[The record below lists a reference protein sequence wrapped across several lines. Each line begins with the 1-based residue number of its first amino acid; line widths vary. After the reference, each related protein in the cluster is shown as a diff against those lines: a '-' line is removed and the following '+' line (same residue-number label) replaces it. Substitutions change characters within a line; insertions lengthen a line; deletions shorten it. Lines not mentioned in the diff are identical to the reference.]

1 MSTIR
6 RQISIEASP
15 RAIWAALTTP
25 DGLKSWLADEA
36 TVIATVAGRFSITIE
51 GDDGPLTETGRFHTV
66 RPTSKLEMHFDKFS
80 PGPWQS
86 TALTFT
92 MARQAGQTVVNLLQ
106 SGATLEDAAVAK
118 QVDDDW
124 RRALLSLRDGLEG

>member
-15 RAIWAALTTP
+15 RAIWAALTTAE
-25 DGLKSWLADEA
+25 GLKSWLADEA
-36 TVIATVAGRFSITIE
+36 TVIASVAGRFSITVE

-66 RPTSKLEMHFDKFS
+66 RPTSTLELHFDKFS
-80 PGPWQS
+80 PGPWKG

-92 MARQAGQTVVNLLQ
+92 TAREGAQTVVNLVH
-106 SGATLEDAAVAK
+106 SGANFDDAAVAK
-118 QVDDDW
+118 QVDEDW

>member
-6 RQISIEASP
+6 RQIAIEASP
-15 RAIWAALTTP
+15 RTIWAALTTVE
-25 DGLKSWLADEA
+25 GLKSWLADEA
-36 TVIATVAGRFSITIE
+36 TVIAAVAGRYSITVE
-51 GDDGPLTETGRFHTV
+51 GEEGPLTETGRFHTV

-80 PGPWQS
+80 PGPWKAS
-86 TALTFT
+86 SLTFT
-92 MARQAGQTVVNLLQ
+92 LARQGQQTVVNLVQ
-106 SGATLEDAAVAK
+106 SGPGFEDPAVAK